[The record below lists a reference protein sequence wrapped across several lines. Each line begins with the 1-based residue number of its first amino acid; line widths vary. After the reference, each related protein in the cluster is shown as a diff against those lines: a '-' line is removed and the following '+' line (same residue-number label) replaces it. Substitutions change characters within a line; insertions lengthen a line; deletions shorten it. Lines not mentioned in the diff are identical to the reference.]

1 MNILD
6 LPMQAF
12 KTLVLKPL
20 DFVLFGGSGLLSR
33 SRDEWR
39 QVIQDSL
46 PPAGSVS
53 SKSYTSGSAEDGW
66 TPYVGSADLIAKS
79 SGSIAADPYQTANP
93 PFENP
98 PFSTDWSR

>member
-46 PPAGSVS
+46 PPPG
-53 SKSYTSGSAEDGW
+53 TSLSRPRPLSEWGRF
-66 TPYVGSADLIAKS
+66 TPGANLTGKATGQPVDDYYVADF
-79 SGSIAADPYQTANP
+79 P
-93 PFENP
+93 PFP
-98 PFSTDWSR
+98 SD